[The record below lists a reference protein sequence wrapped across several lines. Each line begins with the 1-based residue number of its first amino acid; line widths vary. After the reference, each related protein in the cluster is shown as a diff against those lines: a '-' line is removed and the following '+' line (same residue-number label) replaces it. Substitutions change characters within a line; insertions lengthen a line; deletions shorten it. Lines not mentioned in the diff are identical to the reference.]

1 MRQGSDI
8 LGKSIFV
15 YDTGKTVESVRDLVF
30 DHNTGRV
37 LGFLVAES
45 GWFRSARILPLA
57 AVKAIGPSGI
67 ITADQTTIVSSKTLS
82 RVAELLREDNV
93 LRGTEI
99 MTTDGRNLGTMVD
112 LFFDDATGLVEG
124 YEVSGG
130 LFADAY
136 SGRSFVPALQTLT
149 IGEDVAFVSPETAD
163 LMEEQVGGVL
173 GALQSAGGRLQE
185 AGHYTGEKLQEA
197 GHYTGEKFQ
206 AASQYTSEKWTIAA
220 AAAQKDWEAMTQT
233 ASEQYDLA
241 RRNAEISITNAV
253 VSPEEQQT
261 CILGKITQDPVLDNR
276 DRLLFPAGLV
286 ITAVEVQQASDN
298 GVLDRLY
305 RSTGGDI
312 GQDASDRIQLATQA
326 AKAQFQTATQSAKAR
341 LDAANQQA
349 SQDLQSLRHDTLAS
363 ITNAAVAPDRQRA
376 YALGKTVDRDI
387 CALDGRLL
395 ISEGAVATAEVVAL
409 AESADMLNELYRATG
424 GAVGAELTQQAT
436 GLLAAPAV
444 DQTLGRR
451 ASTTVHT
458 SSGSVIVAAGQIV
471 TELVIERARTAGQE
485 QALMAATGIELN
497 EAYRLGA
504 SQGLGRANERIKST
518 SAIAGRQLQTG
529 ANQLQAEAATL
540 WTALEREVRKLAFQ
554 TQQFIEN
561 RRIQSAL
568 GRPVTRVILDEQDQV
583 ILNVGDLITHKAI
596 DRAREADSLEIL
608 LGSVYDRAPEL
619 MTRSDLRAPARG
631 EAALVRQS

>member
-1 MRQGSDI
+1 
-8 LGKSIFV
+8 
-15 YDTGKTVESVRDLVF
+15 
-30 DHNTGRV
+30 
-37 LGFLVAES
+37 
-45 GWFRSARILPLA
+45 
-57 AVKAIGPSGI
+57 
-67 ITADQTTIVSSKTLS
+67 
-82 RVAELLREDNV
+82 
-93 LRGTEI
+93 
-99 MTTDGRNLGTMVD
+99 
-112 LFFDDATGLVEG
+112 
-124 YEVSGG
+124 
-130 LFADAY
+130 
-136 SGRSFVPALQTLT
+136 
-149 IGEDVAFVSPETAD
+149 
-163 LMEEQVGGVL
+163 
-173 GALQSAGGRLQE
+173 
-185 AGHYTGEKLQEA
+185 
-197 GHYTGEKFQ
+197 
-206 AASQYTSEKWTIAA
+206 
-220 AAAQKDWEAMTQT
+220 
-233 ASEQYDLA
+233 
-241 RRNAEISITNAV
+241 
-253 VSPEEQQT
+253 
-261 CILGKITQDPVLDNR
+261 LGKITQDPVLDNR

-596 DRAREADSLEIL
+596 DHAREADSLEIL

-631 EAALVRQS
+631 EAALVSQS